1 MPLYLS
7 GKFDNLEGGIEGGRF
22 KDLNKNLDVNLRDEI
37 AKPIL
42 NLANKNKVIIL
53 YPIPELGW
61 DIKRKILKILVEI
74 F

>member
-22 KDLNKNLDVNLRDEI
+22 KDLKQKNLDVNLRDEI

-42 NLANKNKVIIL
+42 NLANKNKVIIVSHSR
-53 YPIPELGW
+53 IRLGYQ
-61 DIKRKILKILVEI
+61 KILKILVEI